1 MKPPRISAAAPRFD
15 AVIVGAGPA
24 GAATAILLAR
34 AGWAVALVERLGFP
48 RRKVC
53 GECIAASTLPLLDAL
68 GLGRLLDAE
77 AGPELRRVTLLR
89 GADAVT
95 ADLPAAAHPR
105 HPWGRP
111 LAREALDT
119 ALLAQAQA
127 AGVQVLQPASVQGI
141 QGAAG
146 DWTCELR
153 DLPSGN
159 LLRLRTP
166 CVIDAHGS
174 WEAPPTGRPQ
184 RAAARDAADLFAFKA
199 NFRDSALATGVIH
212 VLALDGGYGGM
223 VAVTGGRV
231 TVAGCLRR
239 DQLHRLR
246 TASPG
251 LSAGEAF
258 EAWLL
263 SGCAGVRQAL
273 SGAVRDGVWLAA
285 GPLDP
290 GVRVSAQ
297 DEIFR
302 VGNAAGEAHP
312 LLGEGLS
319 MALQSACLL
328 GKRLADCGPAGMRTA
343 ASQAVQQAGHA
354 AEWRREFTPRLRLAA
369 AFAHTAMRPARSALL
384 MRLARTW
391 PGLLTR
397 GARWGGKVRLPAA
410 LEDHSPSTRT
420 LEPT

>member
-1 MKPPRISAAAPRFD
+1 MTPPAAAPRFD

-34 AGWAVALVERLGFP
+34 AGWVVALVERLSFP

-68 GLGRLLDAE
+68 GLGPLLDAH
-77 AGPELRRVTLLR
+77 AGPELRAVTLLR
-89 GADAVT
+89 GDDAVT
-95 ADLPAAAHPR
+95 AGLPAATHWR
-105 HPWGRP
+105 HLWGRA

-119 ALLAQAQA
+119 ALLAQAQD
-127 AGVQVLQPASVQGI
+127 AGAQVLQPASVQGI

-153 DLPSGN
+153 ATPTGS

-174 WEAPPTGRPQ
+174 WEDLPAGPPRRPV
-184 RAAARDAADLFAFKA
+184 ARDGSDLFAFKA
-199 NFRDSALATGVIH
+199 NFRGAALAAGAIH

-223 VAVTGGRV
+223 VSVTGGLV
-231 TVAGCLRR
+231 TVAGCVRR
-239 DQLHRLR
+239 DRLHALR
-246 TASPG
+246 SATPG
-251 LSAGEAF
+251 LRAGEAF
-258 EAWLL
+258 EDWLL
-263 SGCAGVRQAL
+263 AGSTGVRQAL
-273 SGAVRDGVWLAA
+273 RGAVREGAWLAS

-297 DEIFR
+297 DEFFR

-319 MALQSACLL
+319 MALQSAFLL
-328 GKRLADCGPAGMRTA
+328 GLRLAGCGPEGTRTA
-343 ASQAVQQAGHA
+343 AAQAVQKARHA

-369 AFAHTAMRPARSALL
+369 AFAHTAMHPTGARLL
-384 MRLARTW
+384 MHLARAW
-391 PGLLTR
+391 PGLLTQ
-397 GARWGGKVRLPAA
+397 GARWGGKVRLPEVLAA
-410 LEDHSPSTRT
+410 PPSPKHT